1 MSFDSGRHIQ
11 ASTVFFHKFCT
22 NLQLIFLGGLVDAV
36 EDPITIN
43 YEDIPNFPKSTVE
56 GHAGQLIFGL
66 LSSVPVVC
74 MKGRFH
80 YFEGQFI

>member
-1 MSFDSGRHIQ
+1 ME
-11 ASTVFFHKFCT
+11 
-22 NLQLIFLGGLVDAV
+22 AV

-56 GHAGQLIFGL
+56 GHAGQLIFGT
-66 LSSVPVVC
+66 LSTVPVVC

-80 YFEGQFI
+80 YFEGQSAQIG